1 MVSTFIGPGAI
12 FLVIAGAFNAL
23 FALDMWYCILMLAV
37 PVLGF
42 MASCYYLDQKVQLK
56 YVWFLSV
63 MGIYWN
69 PLLVKMVVT
78 TFFALN

>member
-56 YVWFLSV
+56 YV
-63 MGIYWN
+63 
-69 PLLVKMVVT
+69 
-78 TFFALN
+78 